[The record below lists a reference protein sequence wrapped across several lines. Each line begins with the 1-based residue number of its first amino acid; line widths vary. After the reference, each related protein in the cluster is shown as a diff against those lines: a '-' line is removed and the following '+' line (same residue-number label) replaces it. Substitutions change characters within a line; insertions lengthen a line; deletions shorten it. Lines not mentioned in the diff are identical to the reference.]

1 MLALI
6 IFFPGISMGHGIEG
20 AHSEGYIIDVIVIDL
35 ECDETETCVSR
46 PSNIVEYFGADWCAE
61 CPEVE
66 QILKDAPNE
75 SEIIISHRPSSSDD
89 FWLPASR
96 ERFLETYGLWGY
108 PSIALDGHYFLA
120 GPTQSRELNSLI
132 SESESNY
139 SSITNVSLINNTL
152 ELDGEFNNLTVDIWT
167 VSSND
172 NLTNMATAHTN
183 YSDSNIVDLDGEK
196 LIIVVSVPG
205 YIALVSGSSMPANDY
220 IPDGGLDNLG
230 ESEGPVKGSTV
241 IIITILLLIISLPAT
256 FQLIQLIRTK
266 PANEEE

>member
-1 MLALI
+1 
-6 IFFPGISMGHGIEG
+6 
-20 AHSEGYIIDVIVIDL
+20 
-35 ECDETETCVSR
+35 
-46 PSNIVEYFGADWCAE
+46 
-61 CPEVE
+61 
-66 QILKDAPNE
+66 
-75 SEIIISHRPSSSDD
+75 
-89 FWLPASR
+89 
-96 ERFLETYGLWGY
+96 
-108 PSIALDGHYFLA
+108 
-120 GPTQSRELNSLI
+120 
-132 SESESNY
+132 
-139 SSITNVSLINNTL
+139 
-152 ELDGEFNNLTVDIWT
+152 

-230 ESEGPVKGSTV
+230 ESDGPVKGSTV